1 VSFPEGEFMRRHWSV
16 LFALIA
22 LLGSAGCQIL
32 EETWKYN
39 RGPAMD
45 QGDVYFSVSD
55 PDATFSPQD

>member
-1 VSFPEGEFMRRHWSV
+1 MRRQWSV
-16 LFALIA
+16 LFVLIS
-22 LLGSAGCQIL
+22 LFGSAGCQML

-55 PDATFSPQD
+55 PDATIPSQK